1 MKRYISNRVRSSV
14 AEVSNRINAS
24 KDVWVVYNTSSST
37 VGSKKTYGI
46 GRVIS
51 EDSRAYQI
59 YSTTSEVYTQVS
71 KRSVLAEFSSEPEAD
86 KYYIKLKEEKAV
98 VSSSNPQTLGNTAES
113 LIQLLYDALDRA
125 PLYGYKPSK
134 RYTKGRSFNMVVPD
148 VGIYNFVC
156 NYSKDRVDVYDE
168 EEQLVQSIKDMNDIK
183 HIVTNIKNH
192 IRDSENAEYML

>member
-1 MKRYISNRVRSSV
+1 MKRYISNRVRSS
-14 AEVSNRINAS
+14 A
-24 KDVWVVYNTSSST
+24 
-37 VGSKKTYGI
+37 
-46 GRVIS
+46 
-51 EDSRAYQI
+51 
-59 YSTTSEVYTQVS
+59 
-71 KRSVLAEFSSEPEAD
+71 
-86 KYYIKLKEEKAV
+86 
-98 VSSSNPQTLGNTAES
+98 GNTAES
-113 LIQLLYDALDRA
+113 LIQLLYDALDKA

-168 EEQLVQSIKDMNDIK
+168 EEQLIQSIKDMNDIK